1 MKGDDNRFPSRE
13 DYSLEISADGMTA
26 VAHFLAPLAVIT
38 KMTAR
43 ELKEDL
49 RRKGIRYGICEENIL
64 HFFEG
69 GGDRELVVAQGKPY
83 RMSKPGKVEYMFPT
97 DRKAKPTVRKDGSVD
112 FHKLNTICPCK
123 KGDLLARLI
132 PADPGEKGYNVYGE
146 EFAPPNVKEER
157 LEFGKNISI
166 SEDRLSIYSKV
177 NGHVTLVGKEVFVT
191 NLLELE
197 NVDVSTGDVE
207 YDGSVLITG
216 NVFSGYT
223 VKATG
228 DIEIRGVVEG
238 TRVESGGNISIARGM
253 NGMSKGVLVAK
264 GHVVCKYL
272 ENAEVSAEEYVSA
285 EAILHSHV
293 YAGTE
298 ILVSGRKGFIAG
310 GKVMASNRVA
320 VKTLGS
326 GMGAATT
333 VVVGIN
339 PKLKKRQSHLLQQM
353 QEAKKYIANIEPV
366 IMAMIQK
373 KQKNAAVSDEQIN
386 TLRKLAIARQKKKKE
401 LENIYRELDE
411 LDEIMEESKAPVVE
425 VAGEVYPGT
434 KICILDVSMVVQSNI
449 KYCKFFRSEGEVKM
463 TALS

>member
-1 MKGDDNRFPSRE
+1 MKGDDSGFLSRE

-26 VAHFLAPLAVIT
+26 VAHFFAPFAVIA
-38 KMTAR
+38 KMTSG
-43 ELKEDL
+43 ELIEDL
-49 RRKGIRYGICEENIL
+49 KRKGIKYGICENNIL
-64 HFFEG
+64 RFFEG
-69 GGDRELVVAQGKPY
+69 SGERELLVAQGKPY
-83 RMSKPGKVEYMFPT
+83 RASKPGKVEYMFPT

-123 KGDLLARLI
+123 EGQLLARLI
-132 PADPGEKGYNVYGE
+132 PADPGEKGCDVYGE
-146 EFAPPNVKEER
+146 VFSPPSVKEER
-157 LEFGKNISI
+157 LQFGKNISI
-166 SEDRLSIYSKV
+166 SEDRRSIYSKV
-177 NGHVTLVGKEVFVT
+177 NGHVTLMGKEVFVT

-216 NVFSGYT
+216 NVYSGYT

-264 GHVVCKYL
+264 GHIVCKYL

-310 GKVMASNRVA
+310 GKVMASNKVS

-353 QEAKKYIANIEPV
+353 QEVRKYIANIEPV

-373 KQKNAAVSDEQIN
+373 KQKNVTVSDEQMK
-386 TLRKLAIARQKKKKE
+386 TLRKLAVARQKKKKE
-401 LENIYRELDE
+401 LEDIYRELDE
-411 LDEIMEESKAPVVE
+411 LDEVMAESKSPVVE
-425 VAGEVYPGT
+425 VSDEVYPGT

>member
-310 GKVMASNRVA
+310 
-320 VKTLGS
+320 
-326 GMGAATT
+326 
-333 VVVGIN
+333 
-339 PKLKKRQSHLLQQM
+339 
-353 QEAKKYIANIEPV
+353 
-366 IMAMIQK
+366 
-373 KQKNAAVSDEQIN
+373 
-386 TLRKLAIARQKKKKE
+386 
-401 LENIYRELDE
+401 
-411 LDEIMEESKAPVVE
+411 
-425 VAGEVYPGT
+425 
-434 KICILDVSMVVQSNI
+434 
-449 KYCKFFRSEGEVKM
+449 
-463 TALS
+463 

>member
-1 MKGDDNRFPSRE
+1 M
-13 DYSLEISADGMTA
+13 
-26 VAHFLAPLAVIT
+26 
-38 KMTAR
+38 
-43 ELKEDL
+43 
-49 RRKGIRYGICEENIL
+49 
-64 HFFEG
+64 
-69 GGDRELVVAQGKPY
+69 
-83 RMSKPGKVEYMFPT
+83 
-97 DRKAKPTVRKDGSVD
+97 
-112 FHKLNTICPCK
+112 
-123 KGDLLARLI
+123 I

-373 KQKNAAVSDEQIN
+373 KQKNAAVSDEQMN

-401 LENIYRELDE
+401 LENIYRELDN
-411 LDEIMEESKAPVVE
+411 LDEFMEECKAPVV
-425 VAGEVYPGT
+425 
-434 KICILDVSMVVQSNI
+434 
-449 KYCKFFRSEGEVKM
+449 
-463 TALS
+463 